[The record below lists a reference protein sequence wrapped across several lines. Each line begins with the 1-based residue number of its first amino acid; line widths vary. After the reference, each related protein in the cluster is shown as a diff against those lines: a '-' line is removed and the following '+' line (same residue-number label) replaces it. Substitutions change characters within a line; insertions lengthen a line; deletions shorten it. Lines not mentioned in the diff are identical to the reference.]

1 MLIRISPQWQITIP
15 KALRQHFGP
24 ARQAE
29 ARIESMALVLRPVLA
44 TTIAEGEEIFAP
56 QGITT
61 EVLVAA
67 MGLVERRRREAE
79 RDARTSGP

>member
-1 MLIRISPQWQITIP
+1 
-15 KALRQHFGP
+15 
-24 ARQAE
+24 
-29 ARIESMALVLRPVLA
+29 MALVLRPVLA